1 MPLLDG
7 LLQPQTHLLGLPP
20 KSDMSSDLSDRE
32 ARILEAVI
40 RTYVE
45 TAEPAGSRT
54 VAKRFGMGLSAA
66 TVRNAMADLEE
77 KGFLFHPHTSAG
89 RIPTDRAYRF
99 YVNTL
104 MRPVRLTAVEQR
116 TLRKELKD
124 EQSGPIERVVRRAAQ
139 VLGLLTGELGVAIAP
154 RLEDVVLEKLE
165 LVAISSEKV
174 LMVLTLRGGVVR
186 AVYVDLPISVPAET
200 LVSVEMILNE
210 RLAGQT
216 LANVRQTLPERLR
229 DAGTA
234 EMPNELLNVFLQ
246 SAEDVLDP
254 AESTMH
260 LGRTSVIANQPEF
273 ATEER
278 LKSLIELT
286 EERELLAGI
295 LSTREHTNLPVITI
309 GAENTD
315 PRLNRFTLVT
325 SEYRLGNV
333 SGVLGILGP
342 TRMPYEK
349 VAAIVEHTSR
359 LMSEF
364 VAPPRT
370 MFSRPPGTST
380 LH

>member
-1 MPLLDG
+1 
-7 LLQPQTHLLGLPP
+7 
-20 KSDMSSDLSDRE
+20 MSELNDRE
-32 ARILEAVI
+32 ERVLEAVI

-54 VAKRFGMGLSAA
+54 VAKRFGLGVSAA
-66 TVRNAMADLEE
+66 TIRNAMSDLED

-89 RIPTDRAYRF
+89 RIPTDLAYRY

-104 MRPVRLTAVEQR
+104 MRPVRLTPAEQR
-116 TLRKELKD
+116 MLRRELSD
-124 EQSGPIERVVRRAAQ
+124 EQNGPIERVIRRAAQ

-154 RLEDVVLEKLE
+154 RLEDVILEKLE
-165 LVAISSEKV
+165 LVSISSEKV

-186 AVYVDLPISVPAET
+186 AVYVDLPISVPNAT
-200 LVSVEMILNE
+200 LISVASILNE

-216 LANVRQTLPERLR
+216 LAVVRQTMPERLR
-229 DAGTA
+229 DAGTQ

-246 SAEDVLDP
+246 SAEEVLESRERDDV
-254 AESTMH
+254 H
-260 LGRTSVIANQPEF
+260 LGRASVLANQPEF
-273 ATEER
+273 ATEDR

-286 EERELLAGI
+286 EERELLSEI
-295 LSTREHTNLPVITI
+295 LSTREHNKLPMITI

-325 SEYRLGNV
+325 SEYKMGNV

-364 VAPPRT
+364 
-370 MFSRPPGTST
+370 
-380 LH
+380 H

>member
-1 MPLLDG
+1 
-7 LLQPQTHLLGLPP
+7 
-20 KSDMSSDLSDRE
+20 MSTDLNERE
-32 ARILEAVI
+32 AVILEAVI

-54 VAKRFGMGLSAA
+54 VARRFGLGLSPA
-66 TVRNAMADLEE
+66 TVRNTMADLEE

-89 RIPTDRAYRF
+89 RIPTDRAYRY

-104 MRPVRLTAVEQR
+104 MRPIRLSAIEQR
-116 TLRKELKD
+116 KLRKELAD

-154 RLEDVVLEKLE
+154 RLEDVVLERLE

-174 LMVLTLRGGVVR
+174 LMVLTLGGGVVR
-186 AVYVDLPISVPAET
+186 AVYVDLPISVPSET
-200 LVSVEMILNE
+200 LLSVAMILNE

-216 LANVRQTLPERLR
+216 FAAIRQSLPDRLR
-229 DAGTA
+229 DAATP
-234 EMPNELLNVFLQ
+234 ETPSELLNVFLQ
-246 SAEDVLDP
+246 SAEAALDP
-254 AESTMH
+254 ADTRMH

-273 ATEER
+273 ATEEKLR
-278 LKSLIELT
+278 SLIELT

-295 LSTREHTNLPVITI
+295 LRSREQSQLPVITI

-315 PRLNRFTLVT
+315 PRLARFTLVT
-325 SEYRLGNV
+325 SEYRMGNV

-364 VAPPRT
+364 ATPAGT
-370 MFSRPPGTST
+370 MFSRPPGTAT

>member
-1 MPLLDG
+1 
-7 LLQPQTHLLGLPP
+7 
-20 KSDMSSDLSDRE
+20 MSELNDRE
-32 ARILEAVI
+32 ERVLEAVI

-54 VAKRFGMGLSAA
+54 VAKRFGLGVSAA
-66 TVRNAMADLEE
+66 TIRNAMSDLEE

-89 RIPTDRAYRF
+89 RIPTDLAYRY

-104 MRPVRLTAVEQR
+104 MRPVRLTPAEQR
-116 TLRKELKD
+116 LLRKELSD
-124 EQSGPIERVVRRAAQ
+124 EQNGPIERVIRRAAQ

-154 RLEDVVLEKLE
+154 RLEDVILEKME
-165 LVAISSEKV
+165 LVPISSEKV

-186 AVYVDLPISVPAET
+186 AVYVDLPISVPTAT
-200 LVSVEMILNE
+200 LHSVASILNE

-216 LANVRQTLPERLR
+216 LAVVRQTMPERLR

-234 EMPNELLNVFLQ
+234 DMPSELLNVFLQ
-246 SAEDVLDP
+246 SAEDVLEARERDDV
-254 AESTMH
+254 H
-260 LGRTSVIANQPEF
+260 LGRASVLANQPEF
-273 ATEER
+273 ATEDR

-286 EERELLAGI
+286 EERELLSDI
-295 LSTREHTNLPVITI
+295 LSTREHNKLPMITI
-309 GAENTD
+309 GAENSD

-325 SEYRLGNV
+325 SEYKMGNV

-364 VAPPRT
+364 
-370 MFSRPPGTST
+370 
-380 LH
+380 H

>member
-1 MPLLDG
+1 
-7 LLQPQTHLLGLPP
+7 
-20 KSDMSSDLSDRE
+20 MSELNDRE
-32 ARILEAVI
+32 ERVLEAVI

-54 VAKRFGMGLSAA
+54 VAKRFGLGVSAA
-66 TVRNAMADLEE
+66 TIRNAMSDLEE

-89 RIPTDRAYRF
+89 RIPTDLAYRY

-104 MRPVRLTAVEQR
+104 MRPVRLTPAEQR
-116 TLRKELKD
+116 LLRKELSD
-124 EQSGPIERVVRRAAQ
+124 EQNGPIERVIRRAAQ

-154 RLEDVVLEKLE
+154 RLEDVILEKME
-165 LVAISSEKV
+165 LVPISSEKV

-186 AVYVDLPISVPAET
+186 AVYVDLPISVPTAT
-200 LVSVEMILNE
+200 LHSVASILNE

-216 LANVRQTLPERLR
+216 LAVVRQTMPERLRDVRQTMPERLR

-234 EMPNELLNVFLQ
+234 DMPSELLNVFLQ
-246 SAEDVLDP
+246 SAEDVLEARERDDV
-254 AESTMH
+254 H
-260 LGRTSVIANQPEF
+260 LGRASVLANQPEF
-273 ATEER
+273 ATEDR

-286 EERELLAGI
+286 EERELLSDI
-295 LSTREHTNLPVITI
+295 LSTREHNKLPMITI
-309 GAENTD
+309 GAENSD

-325 SEYRLGNV
+325 SEYKMGNV

-364 VAPPRT
+364 
-370 MFSRPPGTST
+370 
-380 LH
+380 H

>member
-1 MPLLDG
+1 
-7 LLQPQTHLLGLPP
+7 
-20 KSDMSSDLSDRE
+20 MSSELNDRE
-32 ARILEAVI
+32 ERVLEAVI

-54 VAKRFGMGLSAA
+54 VAKRFGLGVSAA
-66 TVRNAMADLEE
+66 TIRNAMSDLEE

-89 RIPTDRAYRF
+89 RIPTDMAYRY

-104 MRPVRLTAVEQR
+104 MRPTRLTVAEQR
-116 TLRKELKD
+116 LLRRELTD
-124 EQSGPIERVVRRAAQ
+124 EQSGPIERVIRRAAQ

-154 RLEDVVLEKLE
+154 RLEAVILEKLE
-165 LVAISSEKV
+165 LVPISSEKV

-186 AVYVDLPISVPAET
+186 SVYVDLPISVPNET
-200 LVSVEMILNE
+200 LFSVAAILNE
-210 RLAGQT
+210 RLAGQS
-216 LANVRQTLPERLR
+216 LAQVRLTLPERLR
-229 DAGTA
+229 DAGSGEA
-234 EMPNELLNVFLQ
+234 SNELLNVFLQ
-246 SAEDVLDP
+246 SAEAVLAPREAEDV
-254 AESTMH
+254 H

-273 ATEER
+273 AQEDR

-286 EERELLAGI
+286 EERELLADI
-295 LSTREHTNLPVITI
+295 LHSRSHDHLPVITI
-309 GAENTD
+309 GGENSD
-315 PRLNRFTLVT
+315 PRLSRFTLVT
-325 SEYRLGNV
+325 SEYKMGNV

-364 VAPPRT
+364 AAPPGAISHHT
-370 MFSRPPGTST
+370 DISK

>member
-1 MPLLDG
+1 
-7 LLQPQTHLLGLPP
+7 
-20 KSDMSSDLSDRE
+20 MSELNDRE
-32 ARILEAVI
+32 ERVLEAVI

-54 VAKRFGMGLSAA
+54 VAKRFGLGVSAA
-66 TVRNAMADLEE
+66 TIRNAMSDLED

-89 RIPTDRAYRF
+89 RIPTDLAYRY

-104 MRPVRLTAVEQR
+104 MRPVRLTPAEQR
-116 TLRKELKD
+116 LLRRELSD
-124 EQSGPIERVVRRAAQ
+124 EQNGPIERVIRRAAQ

-165 LVAISSEKV
+165 LVSISSEKV

-186 AVYVDLPISVPAET
+186 AVYVDLPISVPNAT
-200 LVSVEMILNE
+200 LISVASILNE

-216 LANVRQTLPERLR
+216 LAVVRQTMPERLR
-229 DAGTA
+229 DAGTP

-246 SAEDVLDP
+246 SAEEVLESRERDDV
-254 AESTMH
+254 H
-260 LGRTSVIANQPEF
+260 LGRASVLANQPEF
-273 ATEER
+273 ATEDR

-286 EERELLAGI
+286 EERELLSEI
-295 LSTREHTNLPVITI
+295 LSTREHNKLPMITI

-325 SEYRLGNV
+325 SEYRMGNV

-359 LMSEF
+359 LRSEF
-364 VAPPRT
+364 
-370 MFSRPPGTST
+370 
-380 LH
+380 H